1 MRRTNI
7 FYNSNSTTDK
17 FFTFSNYTE
26 ALTGNFLSTDTKLFP
41 SRFLCA
47 NLEGLN
53 SNNKQSLINL
63 LIRYYENKLA
73 VLHDKNINNYTVL
86 SLNYLLEFFCKLVL
100 KNDGTWHLNNE
111 FNEDLL
117 IDTEIDNYTKKVDIS
132 HFKINYIG
140 DITEQDYDG
149 TYTDTICVINLD
161 TIVSGSILYKDI
173 ADDTLVVS
181 GVTYDQLWGWSSNDI
196 TNIVSKILQIENI
209 NELSPIYDTDN
220 ILNNLYYRYSS
231 DLCGILFDNQ
241 PEILNN
247 LSFNII
253 IPLFDMVD
261 INYKNNFTTI
271 DYEYIDKQK
280 VFPGIN
286 IEDSSENNLRI
297 KNIPLGIWIS
307 DTGVNI
313 ERDGEYAPTWSL
325 TLSSQFKPF
334 PYSNN
339 MSRSSSSDSKS
350 NAYSTFAEVL
360 IKLNKS
366 IDKFDDM
373 FITIQNLENRVQT
386 IEANLKQIGTIHNID
401 GIQQEIEEFKK
412 ESINSFNTFKGEIN
426 GVIES
431 LKWKVSI

>member
-1 MRRTNI
+1 
-7 FYNSNSTTDK
+7 
-17 FFTFSNYTE
+17 
-26 ALTGNFLSTDTKLFP
+26 
-41 SRFLCA
+41 
-47 NLEGLN
+47 
-53 SNNKQSLINL
+53 
-63 LIRYYENKLA
+63 
-73 VLHDKNINNYTVL
+73 
-86 SLNYLLEFFCKLVL
+86 
-100 KNDGTWHLNNE
+100 
-111 FNEDLL
+111 
-117 IDTEIDNYTKKVDIS
+117 
-132 HFKINYIG
+132 
-140 DITEQDYDG
+140 
-149 TYTDTICVINLD
+149 
-161 TIVSGSILYKDI
+161 
-173 ADDTLVVS
+173 
-181 GVTYDQLWGWSSNDI
+181 
-196 TNIVSKILQIENI
+196 
-209 NELSPIYDTDN
+209 
-220 ILNNLYYRYSS
+220 
-231 DLCGILFDNQ
+231 
-241 PEILNN
+241 
-247 LSFNII
+247 
-253 IPLFDMVD
+253 MVD

-339 MSRSSSSDSKS
+339 MSRNSSSDSKS

-373 FITIQNLENRVQT
+373 FIIIQNLENRVQT

-412 ESINSFNTFKGEIN
+412 DSINSFNTFKGEVN
-426 GVIES
+426 EVIES